1 MWTPQ
6 LNAGLASL
14 VVTIGLW
21 LMWSEAPVPLLAAVA
36 LGVAGLLAWR
46 CTTIGAVWAWATLL
60 LGLESFAFPIVT
72 MIQIRMTAEEP
83 SDEQMGQMLT
93 AILFGVFSSIFW
105 LTFSYGIFKKLRAM
119 PQGETPVPPHF

>member
-21 LMWSEAPVPLLAAVA
+21 LMWSEVPVPLLAAVT
-36 LGVAGLLAWR
+36 LGVAGSLAWR

-83 SDEQMGQMLT
+83 SHEQMGQMLT

-105 LTFSYGIFKKLRAM
+105 LTFSYGVFKKLRAM
-119 PQGETPVPPHF
+119 PQGETRARR

>member
-1 MWTPQ
+1 MWPPQ
-6 LNAGLASL
+6 LNAILASL

-21 LMWSEAPVPLLAAVA
+21 LIWSEAPVPLLAAGA

-46 CTTIGAVWAWATLL
+46 CTTIGMVWAWATFL
-60 LGLESFAFPIVT
+60 LGLESFAFPVVT
-72 MIQIRMTAEEP
+72 MIQIRMTTVEP
-83 SDEQMGQMLT
+83 SHEQMGQMLT

-119 PQGETPVPPHF
+119 PQGETPARR